1 MNYKLVAIDM
11 DGTLLNSNNEISKRT
26 CDAIE
31 AATKQ
36 GVHIVLATGRI
47 LKSAEHYAMDIDLNS
62 YILACNG
69 AIIMNK
75 SKDII
80 YSQPMNLDIAKKVM
94 ELGQELGIYYHF
106 YDRSKFYSNIY
117 IKEIANYYNTSTL
130 KLKGQSIDI
139 DIFEDYNELL
149 NRENF
154 EVYKFLFIDDVKE
167 KLEKLRQELSGFKE
181 INVSSSWDNNLE
193 IMDNRV
199 SKGMGLDFLSKKL
212 NIDPKEIIAIGDNE
226 NDLSMIQF
234 AGLGVAME
242 NGDEAI
248 KNQADIVTRTNDE
261 DGVARI
267 IEKYILGIGDLV

>member
-26 CDAIE
+26 CNAIE
-31 AATKQ
+31 EATKQ

-47 LKSAEHYAMDIDLNS
+47 LKSAEHYANNIDLNS

-69 AIIMNK
+69 AIIMNE

-80 YSQPMNLDIAKKVM
+80 YNQPMNLEIAKRVM
-94 ELGQELGIYYHF
+94 ELGRELGIYYHF
-106 YDRSKFYSNIY
+106 YDRSKFYSNIF
-117 IKEIANYYNTSTL
+117 IKEIANYYNTSTS

-149 NRENF
+149 SRENF
-154 EVYKFLFIDDVKE
+154 EVYKFLFIDDTKE
-167 KLEKLRQELSGFKE
+167 KLAELRRELSTFKE

-199 SKGMGLDFLSKKL
+199 SKGLSLEFLSKKL
-212 NIDPKEIIAIGDNE
+212 NIDPKDIIAIGDNE

-234 AGLGVAME
+234 AGLGVAMG
-242 NGDEAI
+242 NGDDFI
-248 KNQADIVTRTNDE
+248 KRQADIITSTNNE
-261 DGVARI
+261 DGVAKI
-267 IEKYILGIGDLV
+267 IEKYILGIGDAV

>member
-26 CDAIE
+26 RKAIE
-31 AATKQ
+31 DATKQ

-47 LKSAEHYAMDIDLNS
+47 LKSAEHYARNIDLNS

-69 AIIMNK
+69 AIIMNE
-75 SKDII
+75 SRDII
-80 YSQPMNLDIAKKVM
+80 YNQPMNLEIAKRVM
-94 ELGQELGIYYHF
+94 ELGTELGIYYHF

-139 DIFEDYNELL
+139 DIFDDHNELL

-154 EVYKFLFIDDVKE
+154 EVYKFLFIDDAKE
-167 KLEKLRQELSGFKE
+167 KLALLRQELSTFKE

-193 IMDNRV
+193 IMDNKV
-199 SKGMGLDFLSKKL
+199 SKGMGLEFLSKKL
-212 NIDPKEIIAIGDNE
+212 NINPKEIIAIGDNE

-234 AGLGVAME
+234 AGLGVAMD

-248 KNQADIVTRTNDE
+248 KSQADIVTRTNDE